1 VHLPREELDERF
13 QQLNRCRSTL
23 VEQMRSAATRLLAPG
38 VPTDEEL
45 EASLNNY
52 RQQLHRLQFELELDS
67 MAEGSVWESLVSRL
81 EIVRQSAGAV
91 ESLRFVNQLRVRS
104 GDQSLLTPVIEVA
117 EQVRTRLLDAPWQ
130 SRELLEEVESHRHPL
145 CRLLGLLRSPEALS
159 DDDWTTEMSLVQE
172 QFGTSVATAIARGRV
187 YLAPLESEE

>member
-1 VHLPREELDERF
+1 MHLPREELDERF

-23 VEQMRSAATRLLAPG
+23 VEQMRSAATHLLAPG

-45 EASLNNY
+45 EASLNDY
-52 RQQLHRLQFELELDS
+52 RQQLHRLQFELALDS
-67 MAEGSVWESLVSRL
+67 MAEGSAWEPVVSRL
-81 EIVRQSAGAV
+81 EIVRQSADAV
-91 ESLRFVNQLRVRS
+91 ESLRCVNQLRVSS

-117 EQVRTRLLDAPWQ
+117 EQVRKRLLDAPWQ
-130 SRELLEEVESHRHPL
+130 SRELLEEVESQRHPL
-145 CRLLGLLRSPEALS
+145 CRLFGLLRSPEALS

-172 QFGTSVATAIARGRV
+172 QFGTSVATAIARGRI